1 MEFGNKILET
11 IWRLRP
17 SEHTSKLVF
26 RGNKVEVKTTLLEM
40 MANEVTVDFHMF
52 GVLIIVGDING
63 SAIVKLRSTHI
74 SQDSR
79 TTKSRKAQTCI
90 TTGLECKISNLKNQI
105 PSNHPLLP
113 PPPLLKT

>member
-1 MEFGNKILET
+1 M
-11 IWRLRP
+11 
-17 SEHTSKLVF
+17 
-26 RGNKVEVKTTLLEM
+26 EVKTTLLEM

-105 PSNHPLLP
+105 PTNP
-113 PPPLLKT
+113 PPPPPPPPPFKNIMLLLFLN